1 MSVIRG
7 LYHEQRDFKRCESSH
22 FEKRPF
28 SGTCRSGDYDMK
40 SSLIY
45 RLAFSLWNFDKETTL
60 KTRRAE
66 EAFRRGCDVFSTVAE
81 ARTSGGLGQVNRV

>member
-1 MSVIRG
+1 
-7 LYHEQRDFKRCESSH
+7 
-22 FEKRPF
+22 
-28 SGTCRSGDYDMK
+28 MK

-66 EAFRRGCDVFSTVAE
+66 EARRGCDVFSTVAE

>member
-1 MSVIRG
+1 
-7 LYHEQRDFKRCESSH
+7 
-22 FEKRPF
+22 
-28 SGTCRSGDYDMK
+28 MK